1 MVTKRTLAKIG
12 LLAVVFT
19 AVMWLGAPMAMAAEG
34 EAAAGAAEGSSG
46 LAAIGLGI
54 GAGLAVGLAGIGTGL
69 AQSGVGAGGTG
80 TLAEKPELFG
90 RVVALFAIP
99 ETIVILGFAL
109 GYLMFAKI

>member
-1 MVTKRTLAKIG
+1 MVTKRNLAKVG
-12 LLAVVFT
+12 LLLAMFT
-19 AVMWLGAPMAMAAEG
+19 VALCIGSPMAMAAEG
-34 EAAAGAAEGSSG
+34 EAGAAPAAGGNG
-46 LAAIGLGI
+46 MAAIGLGI

-109 GYLMFAKI
+109 GFLMFNKI